1 MDDGTG
7 FRHVAR
13 ATERQCTVEGLRSGV
28 LYK

>member
-1 MDDGTG
+1 MDDGAG

-13 ATERQCTVEGLRSGV
+13 STERQCTVEGLQSGL